1 VLSRFKHILGIRK
14 QQRAFAPS
22 ASQRVVATSE
32 QLVTFVRDEQVLVA
46 INISNQAV
54 ELDTNAV
61 LKGVAH
67 DLISGNDLS
76 GVVTVQPYQV
86 MWLAK

>member
-1 VLSRFKHILGIRK
+1 M
-14 QQRAFAPS
+14 
-22 ASQRVVATSE
+22 
-32 QLVTFVRDEQVLVA
+32 RDEQVLVA

-61 LKGVAH
+61 LKGVSH